1 MRTFRVLDAETGR
14 CLLSSVE
21 AAEGVMQRFLGLMG
35 RHGLKTQAG
44 LHLPRCSSIHTCFM
58 LFPIDV
64 VYLDREKKIKKI
76 VAGMKS
82 WRLSWC
88 RGADS
93 VLEATAGW
101 AQKVGLAEGA
111 QVVFEDSEPG
121 ALA

>member
-14 CLLSSVE
+14 CLLSDVE
-21 AAEGVMQRFLGLMG
+21 EAEGVVERFLGLMG
-35 RHGLKTQAG
+35 RRGLQPQAG

-64 VYLDREKKIKKI
+64 VYLDRAKVVKKI

-88 RGADS
+88 PGADS
-93 VLEATAGW
+93 VLEAAAGW

-111 QVVFEDSEPG
+111 QVAFEDSEPG
-121 ALA
+121 ALG